1 MKLND
6 IHYFIVIAEEKNISS
21 AASRLYISQPA
32 LSQFLQKLE
41 RELNTNLFTRTEKGL
56 SLTEAGRIYLNG
68 CYHMASIAE
77 ALDFPD

>member
-6 IHYFIVIAEEKNISS
+6 IHYFIVIAEEKNISQ

-41 RELNTNLFTRTEKGL
+41 RELDTILFSRTESGP
-56 SLTEAGRIYLNG
+56 GG
-68 CYHMASIAE
+68 CVFH
-77 ALDFPD
+77 LDGADLRMGQ

>member
-41 RELNTNLFTRTEKGL
+41 RELNTSLFTRTEKGL

-68 CYHMASIAE
+68 CYHIASIAE
-77 ALDFPD
+77 TLDFPD